1 MGRDVS
7 IKAGVGLGGL
17 VVALWAHGALLGGT
31 AGDVQSTG
39 GAVAGAAAGAIALVS
54 LTLLAAGIDGFRPA
68 ALVPALL
75 AAASPA
81 FAASLCAG
89 SREPFAAA
97 CCLAGAYR
105 AFMETHVPGRLPI
118 SALLFGAGAALAPGG
133 IFIPIAVFVQK
144 IAFARKFRLERANYI
159 FAVIWLALALAAW
172 GAGRAA
178 LGAVTGG
185 AVTGGAAPTSG
196 PPLAGPGRVLVR
208 FWREADGLAVLPF
221 LLVLLAGWKSK
232 AVTFRLT
239 LAGFVLAGSLAG
251 AAFAPL
257 SDLPR
262 PLAPALAFA
271 FLIVGEALAR
281 AGALLETAG
290 LRGRGR
296 TVLVAAVLCALALGQ
311 LWPTLVLLVRP
322 AYQ

>member
-1 MGRDVS
+1 
-7 IKAGVGLGGL
+7 
-17 VVALWAHGALLGGT
+17 
-31 AGDVQSTG
+31 
-39 GAVAGAAAGAIALVS
+39 VAGAAAGAIALVS

-81 FAASLCAG
+81 FAASLFAG
-89 SREPFAAA
+89 GREPLVAA
-97 CCLAGAYR
+97 CCMAGAYR
-105 AFMETHVPGRLPI
+105 AFMETHVPGRLPF
-118 SALLFGAGAALAPGG
+118 SALLFGAGAALGPGG
-133 IFIPIAVFVQK
+133 IFIPIAVFIQK
-144 IAFARKFRLERANYI
+144 IAFSRRFRLERANYI

-178 LGAVTGG
+178 IGAAIGAAGG
-185 AVTGGAAPTSG
+185 AVPGGAALAGG
-196 PPLAGPGRVLVR
+196 PPAGFGRVLVR

-239 LAGFVLAGSLAG
+239 LAGLVLAGSLAG

-257 SDLPR
+257 STLPR
-262 PLAPALAFA
+262 SLAPALAFA
-271 FLIVGEALAR
+271 FLMVAEALAT

-290 LRGRGR
+290 LRGRAR
-296 TVLVAAVLCALALGQ
+296 TALVAAVLSALALGQ
-311 LWPTLVLLVRP
+311 LWPSLVLLVGP